1 MDWKS
6 MFIPLFANAFLTF
19 LHHALYVRPAQLKI
33 KALSDAQNAQV
44 AGVVGAVD
52 SAVINAAD
60 NVVVKGAEKLSG
72 K

>member
-6 MFIPLFANAFLTF
+6 MFIPFFANAMITW

-33 KALSDAQNAQV
+33 KALSDAQNAEI
-44 AGVVGAVD
+44 AGVVKAADTGL
-52 SAVINAAD
+52 INAAD